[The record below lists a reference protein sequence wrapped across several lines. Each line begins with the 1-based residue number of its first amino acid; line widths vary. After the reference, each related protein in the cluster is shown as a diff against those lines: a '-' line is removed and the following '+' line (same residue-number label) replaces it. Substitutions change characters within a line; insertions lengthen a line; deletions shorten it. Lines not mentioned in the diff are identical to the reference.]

1 MTRASKIRYYPPELW
16 DREAPTWDEFVAN
29 PTNPHQ
35 FYYYEADLLISQV
48 LNESMNV
55 LELGCGTGGS
65 TEVHCTEVRRLVAS
79 DFSKEMIRG
88 ALLKFRSKRD
98 ANQADFLIADGVNLP
113 FCTSSFDAV
122 ISRGV
127 LLSYVS
133 DPVKMLREAHR
144 VLRGG
149 GRIAVDAM
157 NRVKG
162 QRSRVSRFFLM
173 MGDEPTYME
182 TFVRSGR
189 QVRRIFPLP
198 KKSPYIEF
206 SRREKLME
214 ERPRPLLRGIK
225 AEAEYEA
232 RLYRPQEL
240 GGLLEETGF
249 EDVRIRPLGHLSY
262 AFNSADSGSKEFLS
276 RYRGQLSKL
285 YLLLGR
291 HVRIE
296 TALHLFATA
305 SRG

>member
-1 MTRASKIRYYPPELW
+1 MTRASTIHHYPPDLW
-16 DREAPTWDEFVAN
+16 DREAPTWDEFVSN

-35 FYYYEADLLISQV
+35 FYYYEADVIISEA
-48 LNESMNV
+48 LDKSMNV

-65 TEVHCTEVRRLVAS
+65 TEVHATKVRRLVAT
-79 DFSKEMIRG
+79 DFSKEMVRH
-88 ALLKFRSKRD
+88 AVMKFRSKQESRG
-98 ANQADFLIADGVNLP
+98 ASFAIADAVNLP
-113 FCTSSFDAV
+113 FRSPLFDAI

-133 DPVKMLREAHR
+133 DPVQMLGEAYR
-144 VLRGG
+144 VLRDG

-157 NRVKG
+157 NWIEEQGSGIR
-162 QRSRVSRFFLM
+162 RFFLM

-182 TFVRSGR
+182 TFVRTGR

-198 KKSPYIEF
+198 KQQPYIELC
-206 SRREKLME
+206 REETIVE
-214 ERPRPLLRGIK
+214 ERPKELLRGIK
-225 AEAEYEA
+225 AEAEYET
-232 RLYRPQEL
+232 RLFRPQEL
-240 GGLLEETGF
+240 ETMLEETGF

-262 AFNSADSGSKEFLS
+262 ALSSADSELTEFLS
-276 RYRGQLSKL
+276 RYKNQLSKL
-285 YLLLGR
+285 YLLLGD